1 MHQAGCLPSSLY
13 LSFETK
19 MSKVLH
25 HISSLRLSLSSRW
38 WRGIRS
44 CLEFAHCIMFSG
56 CLRNCLSDLREVS
69 GRHLSSSG
77 KQKLIAISQK
87 HEPEP
92 RTVEKWSTHFKRAGA
107 FYIISSC
114 LFFYW
119 LKFHTLLFLFIH
131 EASHWYLFEIH
142 IFYQLLLIAYTLV
155 DSWLFSSTHARP

>member
-1 MHQAGCLPSSLY
+1 MKQHNNQDGDS
-13 LSFETK
+13 
-19 MSKVLH
+19 VLGQQVPA
-25 HISSLRLSLSSRW
+25 SLSAFKLQS
-38 WRGIRS
+38 S
-44 CLEFAHCIMFSG
+44 VCLADLSYS
-56 CLRNCLSDLREVS
+56 NCLSDLREVS

-77 KQKLIAISQK
+77 KRKLIAISQK

-92 RTVEKWSTHFKRAGA
+92 RTVEKWSTHCKRAGA